1 MTLKHVAWFKFKEG
15 VTPEQIERHL
25 EACRGLV
32 AKVPSLDNL
41 ECGPNTTDRAGGFT
55 HGIIVTVADR
65 AALEAYLSHSAHI
78 PIAEAL
84 VEDVAELR
92 VMDIE
97 V

>member
-1 MTLKHVAWFKFKEG
+1 MTLKHVAWLKFKDG

-32 AKVPSLDNL
+32 AKVPDLDNL

-65 AALEAYLSHSAHI
+65 AALEAYLSHPAHI
-78 PIAEAL
+78 PVADAL

>member
-1 MTLKHVAWFKFKEG
+1 MTLKHVAWLKFNDG

-32 AKVPSLDNL
+32 AKVPGLDNL
-41 ECGPNTTDRAGGFT
+41 ECGPNTTDRASGFT

-65 AALEAYLSHSAHI
+65 AALEAYLSHPAHI
-78 PIAEAL
+78 PVAEAL

>member
-1 MTLKHVAWFKFKEG
+1 MTLKHVAWLKFKGG
-15 VTPEQIERHL
+15 VSAEKIERHL
-25 EACRGLV
+25 EACHGLV

-65 AALEAYLSHSAHI
+65 AALDAYLKHPAHV
-78 PIAEAL
+78 PVADAL
-84 VEDVAELR
+84 VADVAEIR

>member
-1 MTLKHVAWFKFKEG
+1 MTLKHVAWLKFKDG
-15 VTPEQIERHL
+15 VSAEQIARHL
-25 EACRGLV
+25 EACRRLV
-32 AKVPSLDNL
+32 AKVPSLENL

-65 AALEAYLSHSAHI
+65 TALDVYLNHPAHV
-78 PIAEAL
+78 PVAEAL
-84 VEDVAELR
+84 VADVAELR